1 MMINTEISMSYRK
14 TVTVQIMGESVYEKD
29 VLFYFTIG
37 EPKLVKGRMQMFSLS
52 RVIKNEEKVL
62 SLKQFIEFLLFSLYT

>member
-52 RVIKNEEKVL
+52 RVIKNE
-62 SLKQFIEFLLFSLYT
+62 